1 MIGDDSMKTNRDRI
15 EKKLKKEG
23 FTIGCWDKRLDKLNY
38 YNIKKVLD
46 NLCFGATDVQVSYN
60 RKKYIIEISDVDNEY
75 DFRMTAKSTYLD
87 RYGDD
92 EYYEKW

>member
-1 MIGDDSMKTNRDRI
+1 MKTNKQRI
-15 EKKLKKEG
+15 EEKLNKEG
-23 FTIGCWDKRLDKLNY
+23 FIIGCYDNNIDKLNY
-38 YNIKKVLD
+38 NNVKKILD
-46 NLCFGATDVQVSYN
+46 NLCFGATDVQVSLN

-75 DFRMTAKSTYLD
+75 DFKMTAKNTYLD

>member
-1 MIGDDSMKTNRDRI
+1 MKTNKQRI
-15 EKKLKKEG
+15 EEKLNKEG
-23 FTIGCWDKRLDKLNY
+23 FTIGCWDKNIDKLNY
-38 YNIKKVLD
+38 NNIKKVLD
-46 NLCFGATDVQVSYN
+46 NLCFGATDVQVSLN

-75 DFRMTAKSTYLD
+75 DFKMTAKNTYLD

>member
-1 MIGDDSMKTNRDRI
+1 MKTNRDRI

-23 FTIGCWDKRLDKLNY
+23 FVIGCYDSNIDKLNY
-38 YNIKKVLD
+38 NNVKKILD
-46 NLCFGATDVQVSYN
+46 NLCFGATDVQVSLN

-75 DFRMTAKSTYLD
+75 DFKMTAKSTYLD

>member
-1 MIGDDSMKTNRDRI
+1 MKTNKQRI

-23 FTIGCWDKRLDKLNY
+23 FTIGCYDSNIDKLNY
-38 YNIKKVLD
+38 NNVKKILD
-46 NLCFGATDVQVSYN
+46 NLCFGATDVQVSLN

-75 DFRMTAKSTYLD
+75 DFKMTAKSTYLD

>member
-1 MIGDDSMKTNRDRI
+1 MKINKQRI
-15 EKKLKKEG
+15 EEKLNKEG
-23 FTIGCWDKRLDKLNY
+23 FIIGCYDNNIDKLNY
-38 YNIKKVLD
+38 NNVKKILD
-46 NLCFGATDVQVSYN
+46 NLCFGATDVQVSLN

-75 DFRMTAKSTYLD
+75 DFKMTAKNTYLD

>member
-1 MIGDDSMKTNRDRI
+1 MKINKQRI
-15 EKKLKKEG
+15 EEKLRKEG
-23 FTIGCWDKRLDKLNY
+23 FIIGCYDSNIDKLNY
-38 YNIKKVLD
+38 NNVKKILD
-46 NLCFGATDVQVSYN
+46 NLCFGATDVQVSLN

-75 DFRMTAKSTYLD
+75 DFKMSAKSTYLD